1 MAIQMSVQHDG
12 AAATGSL
19 VGQVMQTVRQQIA
32 SRQMTP
38 GMRLPSIRGQADRM
52 GVSRSTVVDAY
63 DRLVAEGMIQSRRG
77 SGFYVAGHPPP
88 FSIAD
93 TAPELE
99 RDIDPLW
106 IARQSLDAD
115 EAAPKPGCGWLPPSW
130 MPEAEIRRALRRVAR
145 DTGFLLTDYSTS
157 LGLPGLRQVISRRL
171 ADRGVVAAPGQIMLT
186 ESGTQAIDLLCR
198 FLLQPG
204 DTVLVDD
211 PCYFNFHAMLRA
223 HRVTIVGVPY
233 TPDGPDPV
241 RFEQALKQH
250 APRLYIT
257 NSALHN
263 PTGATLSPVVA
274 HRVLKHAEAH
284 DLIIIEDDIFADFEH
299 EPAPR
304 LAAFDGLARVIHIG
318 SFSKSLSAAV
328 RTGFIAARQDWISE
342 LVDLRIATSFGGGGL
357 SAELVL
363 AVLQDGAWRRHTSG
377 LRARL
382 ATAMETVSRRLRP
395 LGLKPWIEEPG
406 AGMFLW
412 CRLPDGLDAADVARA
427 ALRENVVLAPGNA
440 FSPGDAAS
448 GFMRFNVAQTLDPAI
463 IPTLERAMEVAG
475 KPGTGFSQASP

>member
-1 MAIQMSVQHDG
+1 MSIQSHG
-12 AAATGSL
+12 PTKAGSL
-19 VGQVMQTVRQQIA
+19 VDQVMQAVRQQIA
-32 SRQMTP
+32 SREMTP

-52 GVSRSTVVDAY
+52 GVSRSTIVDAY
-63 DRLVAEGMIQSRRG
+63 DRLMAEGVIQSRRG
-77 SGFYVAGHPPP
+77 SGFYVTGHPPP

-99 RDIDPLW
+99 RDVDPLW

-115 EAAPKPGCGWLPPSW
+115 GTAPKPGCGWLPRTW
-130 MPEAEIRRALRRVAR
+130 MPEEEIRRALRRVAR
-145 DTGFLLTDYSTS
+145 DTDFGLSDYSTS
-157 LGLPGLRQVISRRL
+157 QGLPALRQLLSRRL
-171 ADRGVVAAPGQIMLT
+171 ADRGVIAAPGQIMLT

-223 HRVTIVGVPY
+223 HQVQVVGVPY
-233 TPDGPDPV
+233 TPTGPDLP

-250 APRLYIT
+250 APRLYMT
-257 NSALHN
+257 NSALQN
-263 PTGATLSPVVA
+263 PTGATLSPAVA
-274 HRVLKHAEAH
+274 HRVLKLAEAH
-284 DLIIIEDDIFADFEH
+284 GLIIIEDDIFADFEH

-304 LAAFDGLARVIHIG
+304 LAAFDGLDRVIHIG
-318 SFSKSLSAAV
+318 SFSKSLSAAI
-328 RTGFIAARQDWISE
+328 RTGFIAARPDWTSE
-342 LVDLRIATSFGGGGL
+342 LVDLRIATSFGGGAL

-377 LRARL
+377 LRTRL
-382 ATAMETVSRRLRP
+382 ATAMETVSRRLGS
-395 LGLKPWIEEPG
+395 LGMKPWIEPG

-427 ALRENVVLAPGNA
+427 ALRQSIVLAPGNA
-440 FSPGDAAS
+440 FSLGQDAS
-448 GFMRFNVAQTLDPAI
+448 GFMRFNVAQTLDPGI
-463 IPTLERAMEVAG
+463 IPAIERAMQQARN
-475 KPGTGFSQASP
+475 TGSGISQASP